1 METKKE
7 DTDVKSAPEAPARP
21 APGEPGPGPSAV
33 PSEPLHGPVD
43 VAEDSLDGLQ
53 SAFRALSVEEVVTQP
68 VKRKR
73 ESEKDAGDEADEGE
87 DQGQDLTND
96 PTFEGAPSASG
107 LQASPSP
114 ITTTL
119 PIPDPAAATSTPITN
134 PPLALGTGFTG
145 MPAYPAYGLGPP
157 TTAFPEAT
165 TASEPVASSSAPR
178 WYAADYHHPLPATGT
193 YVDVPG
199 YAPGYA
205 TLSGLRRGPESLGGR
220 SRGSGRSS
228 NRSLTRLEINE
239 VLRGATCKIV
249 GDLTQEIREKL
260 EPLIIPPQASPTT
273 VGVSPHRVQANH
285 LVAGLTNTLGGL
297 RSRPMPT
304 PAAIPR
310 SPFIPRTAQPPY
322 SHVTNSTRAELDRL
336 GLTALRAMVDV
347 EPYGSSDLG
356 GDPSDDEPP
365 SMTSAS
371 PSQDDDPEDPEGPR
385 GKKKKKKKK
394 TRRPEGRRSQ
404 EAKAI
409 ATSKI
414 VVNLPEFTGKDLSK
428 FAENFDR
435 FLRLTGQTHA
445 SGRVKCDLLLQCCK
459 TKYLEKQVRQIVTN
473 SATFADVLVATERQY
488 PTYETDL
495 SNRAE
500 IQNLPVL
507 PNNPKPG
514 RVSELLADLDHWAG
528 RLPPGSYSS
537 DDLLFWLVAKLPREL
552 WDECRSTAERKAR
565 SLCYED
571 LCVLLLELALEKESD
586 QHLNNYRPGG
596 GGSGGHGKGYQGS
609 RPGQGTTP
617 KHAHARIMENVKE
630 LFWCDARDEQG
641 HLQHAPDCEQ
651 RDCFVVQG
659 KQQEKNT
666 GAKAKLPDH
675 YRCTITCAFCGKRKH
690 YEDDCYHKQRL
701 SAKLKGEDPGKG
713 SGKGGGKG
721 KGNDSGK
728 GKSKGRG
735 QGQDKS
741 QGGRGGGANRQPDKD
756 NKNKDKNGGNPN
768 PNPGGNSEPSGGQSG
783 PTTRS
788 QTQAQQEQ
796 GAKREHEGG
805 DDGNAKKRSGFMR
818 MARKLRNKGFEVT
831 CPAEF

>member
-1 METKKE
+1 M
-7 DTDVKSAPEAPARP
+7 KSAPEAPARP

-43 VAEDSLDGLQ
+43 VAEDSLHGLQ
-53 SAFRALSVEEVVTQP
+53 SAFRALSVEEVVSRP

-73 ESEKDAGDEADEGE
+73 ESEKDAGDEAAEGE

-107 LQASPSP
+107 LHASPSS

-134 PPLALGTGFTG
+134 PPMAEARGFTG
-145 MPAYPAYGLGPP
+145 MPAYPAYCLGPP

-165 TASEPVASSSAPR
+165 TASEPLASSSAPR

-228 NRSLTRLEINE
+228 NRSLTRSEINE
-239 VLRGATCKIV
+239 VLRGATSKTV

-260 EPLIIPPQASPTT
+260 EPLMIRPQASPTT
-273 VGVSPHRVQANH
+273 VGVSHHLVQANH
-285 LVAGLTNTLGGL
+285 LVAGLTNTLGSL
-297 RSRPMPT
+297 RSRPMPP

-310 SPFIPRTAQPPY
+310 SPFVPRTAQPPY
-322 SHVTNSTRAELDRL
+322 SHSTNSTRAELDRL

-356 GDPSDDEPP
+356 GNPSDNELP
-365 SMTSAS
+365 SKTSAS
-371 PSQDDDPEDPEGPR
+371 PSEDDDPEDPENPR
-385 GKKKKKKKK
+385 GKKKKKRKK

-404 EAKAI
+404 EARAI

-414 VVNLPEFTGKDLSK
+414 VVNLPEFTRKDLSE
-428 FAENFDR
+428 FAENFGR
-435 FLRLTGQTHA
+435 FLRLTGQSNA
-445 SGRVKCDLLLQCCK
+445 SGRVKCDLLLQRCK

-473 SATFADVLVATERQY
+473 SATFADVLVALERQY

-495 SNRAE
+495 SIRAE
-500 IQNLPVL
+500 IQSLPVL

-528 RLPPGSYSS
+528 RLTPCSYSS

-565 SLCYED
+565 SLRYED
-571 LCVLLLELALEKESD
+571 LCVLLPELALEKESD
-586 QHLNNYRPGG
+586 EHVNNYRPGG
-596 GGSGGHGKGYQGS
+596 GGSGSHGKGYQGS
-609 RPGQGTTP
+609 LPGQGTTP

-666 GAKAKLPDH
+666 GAIAKLPDH

-690 YEDDCYHKQRL
+690 YEDECYHKQRL

-728 GKSKGRG
+728 GKSKRRG
-735 QGQDKS
+735 PGQDKS

-768 PNPGGNSEPSGGQSG
+768 PNPGGNSEPSRGQYG

-788 QTQAQQEQ
+788 QTHAQQEQ

-805 DDGNAKKRSGFMR
+805 DDGNAKKSSRFMR